1 MADTKGRL
9 MPILY
14 GHPFSSYTWKAL
26 IALYEKDIAFDYRIL
41 EAEWPQHGEE
51 LKSHWPVGKFP
62 LLVGDDG
69 RAWFEASIII
79 EYLDRLTP
87 EPRLIPQDFE
97 AAMQVRLLDRV
108 FDNHVMTPMQEVV
121 NDALRGPE
129 NHLPMIVDQAKARL
143 ETIYGWLD
151 KELAAGGWAA
161 PTGFSL
167 ADCAAAPSL
176 FYADWVHPIAA
187 AHANLRAYRARLLAH
202 PSVARC
208 VEDARPYRAYFPLG
222 APDRD

>member
-1 MADTKGRL
+1 ML
-9 MPILY
+9 IYY
-14 GHPFSSYTWKAL
+14 GHPFSSYSWKGQ
-26 IALYEKDIAFDYRIL
+26 IALYEKGLDFEYRNVDP
-41 EAEWPQHGEE
+41 EFPAHAEQ
-51 LKSHWPVGKFP
+51 LQALWPVAKFP
-62 LLVGDDG
+62 LLIDGD
-69 RAWFEASIII
+69 RTWFETSIIV

-97 AAMQVRLLDRV
+97 AALHVRLLDRV

-121 NDALRGPE
+121 NDALRGAE
-129 NHLPMIVDQAKARL
+129 HHLPMIVEQAKAKL

-151 KELAAGGWAA
+151 RELAAGGWAA
-161 PTGFSL
+161 PGGFSL

-176 FYADWVHPIAA
+176 FYADWVHPIAGT
-187 AHANLRAYRARLLAH
+187 HANLRAYRARLLAH

-208 VEDARPYRAYFPLG
+208 VEDARPYRPYFPLG